1 MRKIL
6 HIAERLR
13 EAAART
19 PNPTGAVITIS
30 LGVAHYASSAE
41 DVGEVPKKSDIALC
55 QAKRNGRN
63 NAVPYPGELGRLV
76 NPC

>member
-1 MRKIL
+1 M
-6 HIAERLR
+6 R

-63 NAVPYPGELGRLV
+63 NAVPYPGGLGSLV